1 MVKKKRTR
9 QHIIADLCVN
19 HVERYVLLCGYSAER
34 VEHDYGFDLVI
45 STYDVNGEIENGYI
59 YAQLKATDSLRVLAD
74 GETISFTLG
83 RSDLEL
89 WLGEPMPS
97 ILIVYDAQQDVGYWL
112 YLQAYFENLA
122 NFDLA
127 GVGDTVTVNISKKN
141 TVNSAAIAKFAI
153 YKNNIIMQIKGVIR
167 HDS

>member
-9 QHIIADLCVN
+9 QHIIADLSVN

-45 STYDVNGEIENGYI
+45 STYDRNGEIENGYI
-59 YAQLKATDSLRVLAD
+59 YAQLKATDSLKILAD
-74 GETISFTLG
+74 GETISFTLS

-97 ILIVYDAQQDVGYWL
+97 MLILYDARQDIAYWL
-112 YLQAYFENLA
+112 YLQAYFEA
-122 NFDLA
+122 MVNFDLSR
-127 GVGDTVTVNISKKN
+127 VGATVTVNLSKKN
-141 TVNSAAIAKFAI
+141 TVNSEAIAKFA
-153 YKNNIIMQIKGVIR
+153 
-167 HDS
+167 S